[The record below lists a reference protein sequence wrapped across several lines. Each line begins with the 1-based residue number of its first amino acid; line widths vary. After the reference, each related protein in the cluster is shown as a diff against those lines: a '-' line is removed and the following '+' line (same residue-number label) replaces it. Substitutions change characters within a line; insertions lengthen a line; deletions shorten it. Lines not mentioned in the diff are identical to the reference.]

1 MENIQDAERRQVGHI
16 GRLMNF
22 RDIGGLRTKDGRRMK
37 SGIIYRSDEPSH
49 LSALEIEQLLQL
61 HIKLICDLRTSIE
74 RKSKVM
80 RLQDHQRVQIVN
92 IPFSQNEQDYTHYE
106 FFKMIMKEARRL
118 DFDQVMRDF
127 YYRIAFESTAQIRE
141 VMTLLADDAN
151 RPALIHCT
159 GGKDRTGVLAAFI
172 QLLAG
177 VPRDEVV
184 QDYLRSNL
192 LIEARMKRAAHFMRM
207 MSLFQLS
214 KEQLQPM
221 MEVRAYYLEQIL
233 DEIMDRYQSI
243 EKYLLEGCGVSDISI
258 KHLKGELVEEFE

>member
-1 MENIQDAERRQVGHI
+1 
-16 GRLMNF
+16 
-22 RDIGGLRTKDGRRMK
+22 MK
-37 SGIIYRSDEPSH
+37 SGILYRSDEPSH
-49 LSALEIEQLLQL
+49 LSALEFEQLLQL
-61 HIKLICDLRTSIE
+61 HMKLICDLRTTIE
-74 RKSKVM
+74 RRSKVM
-80 RLQDHQRVQIVN
+80 GLQDHQRIQIVN

-106 FFKMIMKEARRL
+106 FFKMIMKEAKRL
-118 DFDQVMRDF
+118 DFDQIMKDF

-192 LIEARMKRAAHFMRM
+192 LIEARMKRATHLMRM

-233 DEIMDRYQSI
+233 DEIIDHYQSM
-243 EKYLLEGCGVSDISI
+243 ERYLVEGCGVSDASI
-258 KHLKGELVEEFE
+258 KHLKKELVEAIE